1 MNIAILGAGNVA
13 WHLSKA
19 FIMAGHPVRQ
29 IWNRT
34 VEKAADLSFEIGG
47 NSISY
52 LSDIKEEID
61 LIVITV
67 SDEAI
72 EKVASSLKPKSHQI
86 VVHTSGS
93 TSIDILKPYAENC
106 GVVYPLQT
114 FSKKVPVSFS
124 EIPVF
129 IEATNQDTQNKLA
142 NIFSG
147 ITSKVEF
154 ADSTQRMNLHIAAVF
169 ACNFTNHLYAV
180 AAGLLKKHQLNF
192 DHIKPLIL
200 ETANKVMQANPEEVQ
215 TGPARRND
223 QVTINKHLHM
233 LSEDKEKQELYRI
246 ISQSIVKMYH
256 ENQA

>member
-47 NSISY
+47 NSISD
-52 LSDIKEEID
+52 LSQIKEEID

-72 EKVASSLKPKSHQI
+72 EQVASSLKPKDHQI

-93 TSIDILKPYAENC
+93 TSIDVLKPYAKQV
-106 GVVYPLQT
+106 GVIYPLQT
-114 FSKKVPVSFS
+114 FSKTVTVNFS
-124 EIPVF
+124 EVPIF
-129 IEATNQDTQNKLA
+129 LEANHADVLA
-142 NIFSG
+142 DLKQVAG
-147 ITSKVEF
+147 QITRKVEE
-154 ADSTQRMNLHIAAVF
+154 ADSAQRMNLHISAVF
-169 ACNFTNHLYAV
+169 ACNFTNHLYSIASDI
-180 AAGLLKKHQLNF
+180 LEKNNLSF
-192 DHIKPLIL
+192 DYIKPLIL
-200 ETANKVMQANPEEVQ
+200 ETANKVLQANPKDVQ

-223 QVTINKHLHM
+223 ENTIQKHLDM
-233 LSEDKEKQELYRI
+233 LSADLDKQELYRL
-246 ISQSIVKMYH
+246 ISQRIVKMYD
-256 ENQA
+256 ENRA